1 MRLTE
6 KVIKAVE
13 APAEGYSLTWDDDL
27 AGFGLRTTA
36 TGVKAFIY
44 NYRAHSGRQR
54 RATIGRWPA
63 LTATAARAQASK
75 LRARVETGSDPLAA
89 QQARRAE
96 PTFAELVDEFA
107 ERHLSTKR
115 SGGETE
121 RYLRRCGVPVLGPL
135 KVSDVKRRDVISLVE
150 EKGSIAPAA
159 ANRLLTSLSSM
170 FNWAI
175 RRDLVE
181 HNPASLVQPFPER
194 SRDRVLSEDEI
205 RTLWQRLEDAPHLGG
220 ALRDVLRLILITLAR
235 PGEAA
240 GMCWDEIQTD
250 WWEIPSGRTKNRRSH
265 RVPLGSL
272 AREILDRRPRDGEFV
287 FPHRGGVLSSLA
299 VSNAVIRARAEL
311 GVVDFRAHDLRRSGA
326 SHLAAL
332 GVGRFVIERL
342 LNHSDQTVTGR
353 YDRYDYTRE
362 KRAALE
368 QWDRKL
374 SAIISGKAQPA
385 NKVVAI
391 DG

>member
-1 MRLTE
+1 MRLIE

-13 APAEGYSLTWDDDL
+13 PPTEGYSLTWDDDL

-36 TGVKAFIY
+36 AGVKAFIY
-44 NYRAHSGRQR
+44 NYRVHSGRQR

-75 LRARVETGSDPLAA
+75 LRARVETGSDPLGA
-89 QQARRAE
+89 QQAHRAA

-121 RYLRRCGVPVLGPL
+121 RYLRRCAVPVLGPL

-175 RRDLVE
+175 RRDLAE

-205 RTLWQRLEDAPHLGG
+205 RTLWQRLDAAPHLGG
-220 ALRDVLRLILITLAR
+220 ALRDVLRLVLATLAR

-240 GMCWDEIQTD
+240 GMRRDEIQTD

-287 FPHRGGVLSSLA
+287 FPHRGGALSSLA
-299 VSNAVIRARAEL
+299 ISNAVLRARAEL
-311 GVVDFRAHDLRRSGA
+311 GVDFQAHDLRRSGA

-353 YDRYDYTRE
+353 YDRYDYSRE

-374 SAIISGKAQPA
+374 RSIIGEPVEA
-385 NKVVAI
+385 KVMEFSR
-391 DG
+391 